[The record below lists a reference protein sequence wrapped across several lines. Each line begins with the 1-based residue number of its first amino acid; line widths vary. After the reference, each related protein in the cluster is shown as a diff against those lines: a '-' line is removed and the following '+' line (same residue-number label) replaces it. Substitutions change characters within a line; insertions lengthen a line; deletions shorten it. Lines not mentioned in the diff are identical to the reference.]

1 MYVIYGLGPEEVLVI
16 VAVAVLIA
24 FIAGLWA
31 GRKAYGPKEKK
42 TK

>member
-1 MYVIYGLGPEEVLVI
+1 MYVIYGLGPGEVLVI
-16 VAVAVLIA
+16 VVVVVVIA

-31 GRKAYGPKEKK
+31 GRKAYGPQEKK